1 MLLSTRTVSR
11 LLAITVA
18 LGTFG
23 CGKEEAKYQPKPA
36 PKVQASLPAVPNVPQ
51 TPIKRGDVYTVWGA
65 GYSLRSRVLHK
76 TLGDKPL
83 SIEGYIVDTNL
94 AQAPAC
100 AVHKGGKADP
110 EDCKPPVPTFW
121 LADTKDAPRN
131 ESIQVMGFASN
142 YAQIFDAIK
151 EFDEKGEKAEAN
163 DTFWGKPIPNPLP
176 VKGLHVRITGPFST
190 TFTGASTGAQ
200 ADPIMGILTYQKW
213 EILNTKEEVEAMELA
228 TLPGVKRK
236 PKKP

>member
-11 LLAITVA
+11 LLAITIA
-18 LGTFG
+18 MGLFG
-23 CGKEEAKYQPKPA
+23 CGKEDAKYQPRPA

-51 TPIKRGDVYTVWGA
+51 TPIKRGDIYTVWGA

-76 TLGDKPL
+76 TLGDKPIT
-83 SIEGYIVDTNL
+83 IEGYIVDTNL
-94 AQAPAC
+94 MQAPPC

-110 EDCKPPVPTFW
+110 EDCKAQVPTFW
-121 LADTKDAPRN
+121 LADTKDAPR
-131 ESIQVMGFASN
+131 SDAMQVMGFASN

-176 VKGLHVRITGPFST
+176 AKGAKVRITGPYST

-213 EILNTKEEVEAMELA
+213 EVLEEAPELA

-236 PKKP
+236 PKKEK

>member
-1 MLLSTRTVSR
+1 
-11 LLAITVA
+11 
-18 LGTFG
+18 
-23 CGKEEAKYQPKPA
+23 
-36 PKVQASLPAVPNVPQ
+36 
-51 TPIKRGDVYTVWGA
+51 
-65 GYSLRSRVLHK
+65 LRSRVLHK
-76 TLGDKPL
+76 SLGDKPIT
-83 SIEGYIVDTNL
+83 IEGYIVDTNL

-110 EDCKPPVPTFW
+110 EDCKAPVPTFW
-121 LADTKDAPRN
+121 LADSKDAPRT
-131 ESIQVMGFASN
+131 EAIQVMGFASN

-151 EFDEKGEKAEAN
+151 EFDEKGEKAEVS

-176 VKGLHVRITGPFST
+176 AKGAKVRVNGTYST

-213 EILNTKEEVEAMELA
+213 EVLEEAPELA

-236 PKKP
+236 PKKEK

>member
-18 LGTFG
+18 LGFLG
-23 CGKEEAKYQPKPA
+23 CGKDDVKYQGRPA

-76 TLGDKPL
+76 QLGDKPL
-83 SIEGYIVDTNL
+83 TIEGYISDTNL
-94 AQAPAC
+94 GQAPPC

-121 LADTKDAPRN
+121 LGDTKDAPRS
-131 ESIQVMGFASN
+131 ESVQVMGFASN

-176 VKGLHVRITGPFST
+176 AKGAKVRVTGPFST

-200 ADPIMGILTYQKW
+200 ADPVMGILTYQKW
-213 EILNTKEEVEAMELA
+213 EVLEQAPELA

-236 PKKP
+236 PKKE